1 MTTVTTD
8 TRTPL
13 WAMTDE
19 QLVFVASDDTAEW
32 DRRCVAASVLG
43 ERTEVPVNLDLSLFH
58 EGWKAGVVYAYLPST
73 YAPVFDDHWF
83 DGFVRGKAA
92 VADHPEDFPPVE
104 LVRQAQARQQ
114 RRAAQAPSWAPVP

>member
-19 QLVFVASDDTAEW
+19 QLLFVANDDTAEW

-43 ERTEVPVNLDLSLFH
+43 ERTEVPVNVDLSLFH
-58 EGWKAGVVYAYLPST
+58 EGWKAGVVYAVLGPRT
-73 YAPVFDDHWF
+73 FVPVYDDNWF
-83 DGFVRGKAA
+83 DGFLRGKAA
-92 VADHPEDFPPVE
+92 VAEHPEYWPPSDMVAE
-104 LVRQAQARQQ
+104 GFVDQRRQAP
-114 RRAAQAPSWAPVP
+114 APSWAPVP